1 MRYYRKHLAKIDLI
15 GIFCTPNDLEEEM
28 RKALVFVAAAC
39 AFATISAQNKKP
51 AVVVSET
58 TAAQSETNVKGY
70 WGPLY
75 GTDLPEG
82 KVAGLRTVKD
92 IKQTSAAPDL
102 LYEAETPVS
111 IADVIPVLHSNL
123 LSEIAKTG
131 AFEVLTE
138 DQSNTDYVF
147 EAVIEDFTATRAEE
161 VLSGKIPK
169 LFSPVNTYALTVA
182 AKVSDAKTGEI
193 VFDKQFQQG
202 HVADPGKFIS
212 KVLSPKEMAE
222 AVAKTIA
229 LDFANTLCP
238 PTVLSV
244 SDGIIEIPVQGVSVG
259 TVVDV
264 VNGNSLVAEII
275 VYEMNLDAAKCK
287 VDPKGAYTSAAI
299 TEGMSVKATTK
310 NGKKA
315 LKNIN
320 KAKK

>member
-1 MRYYRKHLAKIDLI
+1 
-15 GIFCTPNDLEEEM
+15 M

-39 AFATISAQNKKP
+39 TFATISAQNKKP
-51 AVVVSET
+51 AVVVSEP
-58 TAAQSETNVKGY
+58 TATQSETKTKGY
-70 WGPLY
+70 WGPFY
-75 GTDLPEG
+75 GTKTPVPGTGSTAEVL
-82 KVAGLRTVKD
+82 TITD
-92 IKQTSAAPDL
+92 IKQTAAAPEL
-102 LYEAETPVS
+102 IHEAATPVS
-111 IADVIPVLHSNL
+111 IADILPVLQSSL
-123 LSEIAKTG
+123 WSELVFTG
-131 AFEVLTE
+131 AFEALTE
-138 DQSNTDYVF
+138 GQGNADYVF
-147 EAVIEDFTATRAEE
+147 EAVIEDFTGTRAEK

-169 LFSPVNTYALTVA
+169 YFAPGTTYDLTVA

-193 VFDKQFQQG
+193 VFDKKFQQG
-202 HVADPGKFIS
+202 AVANPGKMVS
-212 KVLSPKEMAE
+212 KVLSPKEMTE

-244 SDGIIEIPVQGVSVG
+244 SGGIIEIPVQGVSVG

-287 VDPKGAYTSAAI
+287 VDPKGAYTNAAI